1 MVKKTTA
8 YYRKKGMEAE
18 ELLNFPLAKK
28 YYKKAI
34 ENYPARIGQ
43 LAKADMD
50 SLRRR
55 IKDL

>member
-1 MVKKTTA
+1 MVKRTTR
-8 YYRKKGMEAE
+8 YYREKGQKAE
-18 ELLNFPLAKK
+18 DALNFPLAKK

-34 ENYPARIGQ
+34 DVYPTKVGE
-43 LAKADMD
+43 LAKADIA